1 MKSSPHPALLQSTNI
16 HQASHA
22 LSQPSSIFHVP
33 VPPKRHWHC
42 LKLRPSPS
50 ISRAYST
57 SISGHPSSIAHHP
70 ALSTHSVFYSIV
82 DVVQSPSHFQLFV
95 APWTE
100 ACQVSLSL
108 TISQSVPK
116 FMSITSVMP
125 SSHLILWHLL
135 LLLPSIFPSIRVFSN
150 ELAVHIKWP
159 KYWSFSISPSNR
171 YSMLIS
177 LNIDWFDLL
186 AVQGTFRSLFQHHSL
201 KASIIWCS
209 AFFIALLSQQYVTT
223 DWEDHSLDYTF
234 VGRVMSLLFNTLS
247 KFVIALLPRSPYSV
261 WDTNTSLCMLQS
273 IKSTCTIYKH
283 F

>member
-70 ALSTHSVFYSIV
+70 ALSTHSVFYSII

-116 FMSITSVMP
+116 FMSISSMMP
-125 SSHLILWHLL
+125 SSHVILWFSLL
-135 LLLPSIFPSIRVFSN
+135 LLLSIFPSLRGFFRESAVYIRW
-150 ELAVHIKWP
+150 L
-159 KYWSFSISPSNR
+159 KYWSFSFSISPSNEF
-171 YSMLIS
+171 SGLIS
-177 LNIDWFDLL
+177 LMIDWFDLP
-186 AVQGTFRSLFQHHSL
+186 AVQGTFRSLLQHHSL
-201 KASIIWCS
+201 NASILWHS
-209 AFFIALLSQQYVTT
+209 AFFTVQLSQPYVTT
-223 DWEDHSLDYTF
+223 GTTIALTIQTLVS
-234 VGRVMSLLFNTLS
+234 RVMSVFQHAVQVYHCFPA
-247 KFVIALLPRSPYSV
+247 KK
-261 WDTNTSLCMLQS
+261 Q
-273 IKSTCTIYKH
+273 
-283 F
+283 

>member
-116 FMSITSVMP
+116 FVLIVSVML
-125 SSHLILWHLL
+125 SSHLILWCPL
-135 LLLPSIFPSIRVFSN
+135 LLLPSIFPSIRDFSN
-150 ELAVHIKWP
+150 ELSVHIGWP
-159 KYWSFSISPSNR
+159 KYWSFSFSISSSSE
-171 YSMLIS
+171 YSRLIS
-177 LNIDWFDLL
+177 FRIDWLDLL
-186 AVQGTFRSLFQHHSL
+186 AVQRTLKSLLQHHSS
-201 KASIIWCS
+201 KASILWRS
-209 AFFIALLSQQYVTT
+209 AFFMVQLSSIHDY
-223 DWEDHSLDYTF
+223 WKNHSLD
-234 VGRVMSLLFNTLS
+234 
-247 KFVIALLPRSPYSV
+247 
-261 WDTNTSLCMLQS
+261 
-273 IKSTCTIYKH
+273 
-283 F
+283 